1 VTLNPVKANAEHF
14 RGVLSEHVFDVPEL
28 QRPYAWGDTQV
39 RDFIKDVEKLL
50 IAVRGDGTGDGGD
63 KREHLFG
70 TVVVL
75 SPQNLGGRAHV
86 IDGQQRLT
94 TVTTCLGLIENEMR
108 RLAEQVEAAGGPQS
122 EAIVRTL
129 EDNANI
135 IKQRLW
141 RQGVDVNQPATLR
154 LHTSREI
161 RETYESI
168 VRGVSLNT
176 LPQANSRQPAF
187 ALVHAAKTMQDQ
199 LIRHPEFYEGR
210 EAVDRQ
216 RHLRWLMDVVLDQ
229 LLFILVSTPAE
240 DAAYDLFMVL
250 NTRGEPL
257 NALDLLKTWILSVM
271 SEDQR
276 RNTVYETFSTLVDNP
291 EKQLVFL
298 DHYYRAVVFKSFG
311 DGNASE
317 IADRCRRGLFGYAD
331 GRDIVAVR
339 NKIVEQVEQMGQWY
353 ATWGKITDDGDFR
366 EVKWPYETLSIT
378 GQQSLSSLIN
388 ILGCKIATPLLLQ
401 AAMRLDAGEFEQLL
415 GVVERVFFRYK
426 TICSRQIGP
435 LEQIFYGL
443 AEKIDTNKTLDIELA
458 RDEFQ
463 SLIDRL
469 ARNESFEL
477 GLDEFVYQPGA
488 TAKRIKYFLWTLDR
502 YAARPAPAPVVLD
515 LDQFSVEHVSPRNP
529 QDDIPP
535 IAEVDSLGNLCL
547 LSRKENPAL
556 GNKPFDQKLLQV
568 QMWKENGQIVTA
580 KLTRKIFD
588 ENTTWTAEDVANRL
602 RFLKAQALTVFR
614 ASESGAS

>member
-1 VTLNPVKANAEHF
+1 
-14 RGVLSEHVFDVPEL
+14 
-28 QRPYAWGDTQV
+28 
-39 RDFIKDVEKLL
+39 
-50 IAVRGDGTGDGGD
+50 
-63 KREHLFG
+63 
-70 TVVVL
+70 
-75 SPQNLGGRAHV
+75 
-86 IDGQQRLT
+86 
-94 TVTTCLGLIENEMR
+94 
-108 RLAEQVEAAGGPQS
+108 
-122 EAIVRTL
+122 
-129 EDNANI
+129 
-135 IKQRLW
+135 
-141 RQGVDVNQPATLR
+141 
-154 LHTSREI
+154 
-161 RETYESI
+161 
-168 VRGVSLNT
+168 
-176 LPQANSRQPAF
+176 
-187 ALVHAAKTMQDQ
+187 
-199 LIRHPEFYEGR
+199 
-210 EAVDRQ
+210 
-216 RHLRWLMDVVLDQ
+216 
-229 LLFILVSTPAE
+229 
-240 DAAYDLFMVL
+240 
-250 NTRGEPL
+250 
-257 NALDLLKTWILSVM
+257 
-271 SEDQR
+271 
-276 RNTVYETFSTLVDNP
+276 
-291 EKQLVFL
+291 
-298 DHYYRAVVFKSFG
+298 
-311 DGNASE
+311 
-317 IADRCRRGLFGYAD
+317 
-331 GRDIVAVR
+331 
-339 NKIVEQVEQMGQWY
+339 
-353 ATWGKITDDGDFR
+353 
-366 EVKWPYETLSIT
+366 
-378 GQQSLSSLIN
+378 
-388 ILGCKIATPLLLQ
+388 
-401 AAMRLDAGEFEQLL
+401 MRLDAGEFEQLL